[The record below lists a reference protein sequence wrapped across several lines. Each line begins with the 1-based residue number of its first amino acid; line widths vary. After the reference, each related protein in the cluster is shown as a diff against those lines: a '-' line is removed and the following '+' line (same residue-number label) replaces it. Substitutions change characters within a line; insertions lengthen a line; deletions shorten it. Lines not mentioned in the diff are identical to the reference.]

1 MSLKPILFD
10 TECYRTLTE
19 PVYLLSGEF
28 HYFRVPKGDWHHRMR
43 LFKNA
48 GGNVIATYIPWLL
61 HEPEEGS
68 FVWGES
74 ADWLDLEGFLQ
85 SALDEDL
92 YVIARPGPYQYS
104 ELIYD
109 GLPGWLCE
117 NYPEILARNPLNE
130 IFRKS
135 SVSYIHPTFLGKVK
149 NWFSKVGPIL
159 ARYTLSNGGPVAF
172 VQIDNEMAGIHEWFD
187 SLDYNP
193 ASMGFN
199 QPEGRFPKYL
209 KNRYQNI
216 DKLNAQYNSHFE
228 HFEQVFPSET
238 NEEDIYAI
246 RRRKD
251 YFHFY
256 LKTLAEYSVYL
267 VNELRSNGID
277 TPIVHNAATHYPARS
292 ENP

>member
-92 YVIARPGPYQYS
+92 YVIARPGPYQ
-104 ELIYD
+104 
-109 GLPGWLCE
+109 
-117 NYPEILARNPLNE
+117 
-130 IFRKS
+130 
-135 SVSYIHPTFLGKVK
+135 
-149 NWFSKVGPIL
+149 
-159 ARYTLSNGGPVAF
+159 
-172 VQIDNEMAGIHEWFD
+172 
-187 SLDYNP
+187 
-193 ASMGFN
+193 
-199 QPEGRFPKYL
+199 
-209 KNRYQNI
+209 
-216 DKLNAQYNSHFE
+216 
-228 HFEQVFPSET
+228 
-238 NEEDIYAI
+238 
-246 RRRKD
+246 
-251 YFHFY
+251 
-256 LKTLAEYSVYL
+256 
-267 VNELRSNGID
+267 
-277 TPIVHNAATHYPARS
+277 
-292 ENP
+292 